1 MKKSSSSNQKLFLGV
16 IGVVI
21 VAASVFI
28 GLKLLGPGETGTEIP
43 GGQTEPPVAT
53 SPTEKPEEPE
63 TEKPKDY
70 VNVVFIGQNDAH
82 EEVYKIVKREY
93 DPDIDGSKIK
103 YAINTLI
110 LGPKSGEK
118 SKGIYSEIPSGTE
131 VISVQERPDKVIINL
146 SSNFE
151 YGGGTDSVYKRLYQ
165 LIKTARK
172 NTEKPV
178 YLYLNGKQ
186 ADVIGGDGIMINQ
199 PLNENSIGE

>member
-1 MKKSSSSNQKLFLGV
+1 MKKSSSSNQNLILGV
-16 IGVVI
+16 IGVAI
-21 VAASVFI
+21 VAASVFL
-28 GLKLLGPGETGTEIP
+28 GLKLLGPGDTGTEIP
-43 GGQTEPPVAT
+43 GRQTEPPVT
-53 SPTEKPEEPE
+53 SQPSDKSEEPE
-63 TEKPKDY
+63 VEKPKDY
-70 VNVVFIGQNDAH
+70 VNVVFIGQNDSH

-110 LGPKSGEK
+110 LGPKTGEK

-131 VISVQERPDKVIINL
+131 VISVQEKPEKVIINL